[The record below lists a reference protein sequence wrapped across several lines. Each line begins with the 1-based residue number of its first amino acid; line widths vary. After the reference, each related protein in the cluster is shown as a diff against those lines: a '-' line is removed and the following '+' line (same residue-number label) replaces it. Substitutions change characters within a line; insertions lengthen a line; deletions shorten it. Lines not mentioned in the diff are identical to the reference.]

1 MAPYS
6 GVLTSNYKWKPIRK
20 RNQQD
25 RRWENKVVL
34 QRYMGVKAWLILR
47 NAMELHLKKVDR
59 EPNYAFRHAAHSKLD
74 DNIFFSQ
81 AIRMRLIHFKNPA
94 SSEP

>member
-1 MAPYS
+1 MAKLAKSSTYYFIAI
-6 GVLTSNYKWKPIRK
+6 LDFILK
-20 RNQQD
+20 Q
-25 RRWENKVVL
+25 
-34 QRYMGVKAWLILR
+34 KAWLILR